1 MLSPVFSFIF
11 PVPDTLAKV
20 SSAIADIFNSVLL
33 KGTSSKVYSVL
44 SLLKSVIVSLSTFK
58 SFKFAFI
65 FLLFSI
71 YKVYVFSSS
80 FSAFT
85 TISIL
90 LLPKSKL
97 NLLLK
102 SVVITAFPVS
112 STVADTSTLLVVP
125 GTVIL

>member
-1 MLSPVFSFIF
+1 MVISFF
-11 PVPDTLAKV
+11 CFD
-20 SSAIADIFNSVLL
+20 
-33 KGTSSKVYSVL
+33 
-44 SLLKSVIVSLSTFK
+44 
-58 SFKFAFI
+58 
-65 FLLFSI
+65 I

-80 FSAFT
+80 FSAVT

>member
-11 PVPDTLAKV
+11 PVPDTLAKA

-65 FLLFSI
+65 LLLFSI

>member
-20 SSAIADIFNSVLL
+20 SSVIADIFNSVLL

-65 FLLFSI
+65 LLLFSI

-85 TISIL
+85 TI
-90 LLPKSKL
+90 
-97 NLLLK
+97 
-102 SVVITAFPVS
+102 
-112 STVADTSTLLVVP
+112 
-125 GTVIL
+125 